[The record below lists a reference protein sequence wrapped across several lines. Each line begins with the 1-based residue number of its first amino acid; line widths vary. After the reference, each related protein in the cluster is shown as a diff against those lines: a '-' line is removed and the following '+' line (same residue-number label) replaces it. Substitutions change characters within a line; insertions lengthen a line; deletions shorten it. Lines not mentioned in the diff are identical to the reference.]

1 MPTLSLVF
9 ALYQALMQA
18 HDDVA
23 EQEIELESGEGVTQ
37 YLGETVKLVRLEKAQ
52 DMPLVSP
59 TLLQC
64 LETHKC

>member
-1 MPTLSLVF
+1 
-9 ALYQALMQA
+9 MQA